1 MNANNRGGRL
11 SKFIGAIRK
20 IAMRRRAER
29 RAKAEWSKPA
39 LPWQPRIRPAYAR

>member
-29 RAKAEWSKPA
+29 RAKADWAKPA
-39 LPWQPRIRPAYAR
+39 PPWQPRMRPAYAR